1 MACIAAA
8 LTEYRKL
15 GPEKYQMAMKMI
27 LDGWDG
33 DPDSLRAETVTG
45 VCRFVDLYSGEF
57 DLKRAVK
64 RFRTVDPLKIY
75 RDGRAMG
82 DNFPGYKKYLYQ
94 VVLIYNGASK
104 KAALPV
110 KF

>member
-1 MACIAAA
+1 MLSSGYSGSPVLSC
-8 LTEYRKL
+8 
-15 GPEKYQMAMKMI
+15 
-27 LDGWDG
+27 
-33 DPDSLRAETVTG
+33 SFRANV
-45 VCRFVDLYSGEF
+45 YSGEF
-57 DLKRAVK
+57 DPKRAVK

>member
-1 MACIAAA
+1 
-8 LTEYRKL
+8 
-15 GPEKYQMAMKMI
+15 
-27 LDGWDG
+27 
-33 DPDSLRAETVTG
+33 
-45 VCRFVDLYSGEF
+45 
-57 DLKRAVK
+57 
-64 RFRTVDPLKIY
+64 
-75 RDGRAMG
+75 MG